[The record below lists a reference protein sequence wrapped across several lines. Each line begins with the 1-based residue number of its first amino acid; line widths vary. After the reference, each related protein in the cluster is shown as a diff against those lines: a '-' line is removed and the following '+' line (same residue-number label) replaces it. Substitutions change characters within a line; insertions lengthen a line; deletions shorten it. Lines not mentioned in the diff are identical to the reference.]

1 MPEYLES
8 VEHPAARTQFDK
20 FATFASSV
28 IVGTFTTAIL
38 AAAPVGVVATDFA
51 QTVATLTFCHA
62 MPLSAVLAAVLLGMP
77 RHHHNRMFCES
88 VGVLGGMTALLIVS
102 LYAALGTFDL
112 IPAGYRTLLISA
124 PVAGAFF
131 GAMAIAKMMQL
142 ARLAAVIPAS
152 HDEEDDEP
160 VYRNPQSWEERTE
173 GWTR

>member
-8 VEHPAARTQFDK
+8 VEHPAARTHVDK
-20 FATFASSV
+20 FSTFASSV
-28 IVGTFTTAIL
+28 VVGTFTTAIL
-38 AAAPVGVVATDFA
+38 AAAPVGVVASDFA
-51 QTVATLTFCHA
+51 QTVASLTFCHA

-77 RHHHNRMFCES
+77 RYHHNRLFCES
-88 VGVLGGMTALLIVS
+88 VGVLGAMTALLIVS
-102 LYAALGTFDL
+102 LYLAFGAFDL
-112 IPAGYRTLLISA
+112 VPVGYRALLVSA

-142 ARLAAVIPAS
+142 ARLPAIAHS
-152 HDEEDDEP
+152 ALHEEDDEP